1 MNLSRRDV
9 LAGTGAGL
17 ASSSLGFLP
26 TLHAEYDV
34 VIANGRVIDPETKLD
49 AIRFVGIRGG
59 KILAVS
65 NSRLKGK
72 KTIDATGL
80 VVAPGFIDPI
90 SHGQNLENDQV
101 QIFDGV
107 TTKLQLE
114 GGVRDQT
121 TWYKE
126 QAGNRIC
133 NYGAGVGHPTIRREV
148 MGNDHDA
155 ELSPSTQTQI
165 DRMSNL
171 IHEQLQAGAMAVGFG
186 FEYVPGTTRL
196 EAQRMFNVAS
206 YNQASCHM
214 HMRYGTYL
222 EEQSVFTA
230 IEEVVA
236 LSIMTG
242 APLHIVHVPSMA
254 LGQTADALN
263 MINQAQA
270 AFGANKDYKFL
281 TCDFYPYTAFGTGIS
296 SEVFA
301 EGWQQRFG
309 IDYKDLEW
317 TKTHE
322 RLTQDTFEKYRKDG
336 GMVIAHA
343 IPETAVRAA
352 VQNKGSMVGSDGGL
366 ENGVGHPRSAGTFS
380 RVLGHYSRDE
390 KLITLPD
397 AIRKMTLMPANRMRH
412 KCNSFS
418 KKGRIQV
425 GCDADIVVFDP
436 KTIIDRATFDQP
448 ALTSI
453 GMHHVF
459 VNGVQVINNGKLSDK
474 KPGVGLRGTKY
485 LPGDRTA

>member
-1 MNLSRRDV
+1 M
-9 LAGTGAGL
+9 AT
-17 ASSSLGFLP
+17 SSLGFIP

-34 VIANGRVIDPETKLD
+34 VIANGRVIDPGTYSDSK
-49 AIRFVGIRGG
+49 RFVGIRGG
-59 KILAVS
+59 KIVAVTKS
-65 NSRLKGK
+65 PIKGR

-90 SHGQNLENDQV
+90 SHGQDLENDQV

-114 GGVRDQT
+114 GGVRDQAA
-121 TWYKE
+121 WHKE
-126 QAGNRIC
+126 HAGNRIC
-133 NYGAGVGHPTIRREV
+133 NFGAGVGHPTIRREV

-155 ELSPSTQTQI
+155 ELSPSNQAQI
-165 DRMSNL
+165 DKMAN
-171 IHEQLQAGAMAVGFG
+171 IVDDQLKNGAMAVGFG
-186 FEYVPGTTRL
+186 MEYVPGSTRL
-196 EAQRMFNVAS
+196 EIKQMFEVAAGQ
-206 YNQASCHM
+206 QASCHV

-230 IEEVVA
+230 IEEGVA
-236 LSIMTG
+236 LSLMTS

-254 LGQTADALN
+254 LGNTSDALE
-263 MINQAQA
+263 MISSAQR
-270 AFGANKDYKFL
+270 AFLLRNDYRFM

-322 RLTQDTFEKYRKDG
+322 RLTEATFEKYRKDG

-343 IPETAVRAA
+343 IPEQSVQAA
-352 VQNKGSMVGSDGGL
+352 VKHQWTMIGSDGGL
-366 ENGVGHPRSAGTFS
+366 TKGVGHPRSAGTFA
-380 RVLGHYSRDE
+380 RVLGHYSRDL
-390 KLITLPD
+390 KLISLPE
-397 AIRKMTLMPANRMRH
+397 AIRKMTIMAAQRMEHKAPAF
-412 KCNSFS
+412 K

-425 GCDADIVVFDP
+425 GCDADVVVFDP
-436 KTIIDRATFDQP
+436 HTILDRATFDEP

-453 GMHHVF
+453 GMRHVF
-459 VNGVQVINNGKLSDK
+459 VNGIQVINGGKLNDAR
-474 KPGVGLRGTKY
+474 PGTGLHGVKFTRPSVTW
-485 LPGDRTA
+485 